1 MIIIYT
7 LINGSQKVKNSN
19 SKYFIDYISNYLN
32 DYVIFDLKHNNYKDI
47 FNCIKNSNII
57 VLVFPLYVDSPNSLT
72 LNFLDYI
79 YDNNINLNN
88 KKLYVVINCGFKEG
102 KHNITALNIIKNW
115 CIKVNITYQGSIL
128 IGAGEI
134 VGKKSYK
141 FISYSALNKLK
152 KFSNCIKNNKKSND
166 IITSIDLIN
175 SKLYCVLANISWNKK
190 CKKNKLSKEEI
201 KK

>member
-7 LINGSQKVKNSN
+7 LINGSQKLKNSN

-32 DYVIFDLKHNNYKDI
+32 DYIIFDLKHNNYKDI
-47 FNCIKNSNII
+47 FNCIKCSDTII
-57 VLVFPLYVDSPNSLT
+57 LAFPLYVDSPNSLT

-79 YDNNINLNN
+79 YDNNINLKN
-88 KKLYVVINCGFKEG
+88 KKLYVIINCGFMEG

-115 CIKVNITYQGSIL
+115 CVKVNLTYQGAIL

-141 FISYSALNKLK
+141 FISRNALRKLK
-152 KFSNCIKNNKKSND
+152 KFSISIKNNKKSND
-166 IITSIDLIN
+166 IITTMDLLN
-175 SKLYCVLANISWNKK
+175 NKMYCMLANISWNKK
-190 CKKNKLSKEEI
+190 CKKNKLSKIDI